1 MDCLIWDDSD
11 MLATI
16 NFPDASF
23 GCSEIQK
30 KKFNSVKQ
38 NSKKISVNFSIWEI
52 SPKWGLMVISQW
64 LKNYG
69 ITPLE
74 NNLPSVICN
83 FLHIT

>member
-16 NFPDASF
+16 NFPDANF

-38 NSKKISVNFSIWEI
+38 NSKKISVNFSI
-52 SPKWGLMVISQW
+52 
-64 LKNYG
+64 
-69 ITPLE
+69 
-74 NNLPSVICN
+74 
-83 FLHIT
+83 